1 MTVCNFGEEEIE
13 FPVEVH
19 FRIVCVSELKVSTH
33 VMIAAEELGLGENLV
48 AGNESSG
55 GKYLSYQLS
64 TVVNSKEEMNKI
76 DQTFRAVEGVK
87 MVL

>member
-1 MTVCNFGEEEIE
+1 MMDTHFGEEEIE

-19 FRIVCVSELKVSTH
+19 FRIVCDSSLEVSAQ
-33 VMIAAEELGLGENLV
+33 VMVAADELGFSEKLKLGNQ
-48 AGNESSG
+48 SRG

>member
-1 MTVCNFGEEEIE
+1 MTDFNFGDEEIE

-19 FRIVCVSELKVSTH
+19 FRIVCESRLEVSAH
-33 VMIAAEELGLGENLV
+33 VMAAADQLGLGDKLKS
-48 AGNESSG
+48 GNESRS

-64 TVVNSKEEMNKI
+64 TVVASQEEMTRI
-76 DQTFRAVEGVK
+76 DAAFRAVDGVR

>member
-1 MTVCNFGEEEIE
+1 MTACNLGEEEIE

-19 FRIVCVSELKVSTH
+19 FRIVCVSSMEVSAH
-33 VMIAAEELGLGENLV
+33 VMVAADELGLAEKLLT
-48 AGNESSG
+48 GNESSS

-64 TVVNSKEEMNKI
+64 TVVDSKEEMHTI

>member
-1 MTVCNFGEEEIE
+1 MECHFGEEEIE

-19 FRIVCVSELKVSTH
+19 FRIVCTSSLELSAQ
-33 VMIAAEELGLGENLV
+33 VMAAADELGLADKLQS
-48 AGNESSG
+48 GNQSSG

>member
-1 MTVCNFGEEEIE
+1 MNCPFEDEELI

-19 FRIVCVSELKVSTH
+19 YRIVCDSGMEVSAH
-33 VMIAAEELGLGENLV
+33 VMVAADELGLADKLES
-48 AGNESSG
+48 GNASSSG
-55 GKYLSYQLS
+55 KYISFHLS
-64 TVVNSKEEMNKI
+64 TIVHSKVEMHHI

>member
-1 MTVCNFGEEEIE
+1 MTDHFGEEEINY
-13 FPVEVH
+13 PVEVH
-19 FRIVCVSELKVSTH
+19 FRIVCESSLKTSTY
-33 VMIAAEELGLGENLV
+33 VMVAAEDLGLGDKLKP
-48 AGNESSG
+48 GNESSG

-64 TVVNSKEEMNKI
+64 TVVDSADEMNKI

>member
-1 MTVCNFGEEEIE
+1 MSECQFGDEEIK

-19 FRIVCVSELKVSTH
+19 YRIVCDSSMEVSAH
-33 VMIAAEELGLGENLV
+33 VMVVADELGL
-48 AGNESSG
+48 ADKIKSGNQSSSG
-55 GKYLSYQLS
+55 KYITFQVS
-64 TVVNSKEEMNKI
+64 TVVDSKEEMHNI

>member
-1 MTVCNFGEEEIE
+1 MDCHFGEEEIN

-19 FRIVCVSELKVSTH
+19 FRIVCESRLEVSAH
-33 VMIAAEELGLGENLV
+33 VMVAADELGLSEELKT
-48 AGNESSG
+48 GNQSRG

-64 TVVNSKEEMNKI
+64 TVVNSKEEMNRI
-76 DQTFRAVEGVK
+76 DQTFRAVDGVK

>member
-1 MTVCNFGEEEIE
+1 MNNCHFGEEEIE

-19 FRIVCVSELKVSTH
+19 FRIVCDSSLEASAQ
-33 VMIAAEELGLGENLV
+33 VMVAADELGLSEKLKS
-48 AGNESSG
+48 GNQSRG

-64 TVVNSKEEMNKI
+64 TVVESLEQMNHI
-76 DQTFRAVEGVK
+76 DQTFRALEGVK